1 MSHQDTLRRLVI
13 NYLTRN
19 LLNTN
24 STTTSER
31 GDEAIYDRHDESR
44 DILLDCD
51 FQVNE
56 EPKSQLKRNSS
67 ILLSLIHLCCAEEEE
82 RINKLVKI
90 AKKSPSRQAKK
101 RRSRN
106 PKFFV
111 DPELK
116 CLRPMI
122 PTMSSWWILYVE
134 NPKPECKKW
143 SKKFRSRFRLPY
155 SSFLDLLNML
165 TLDDTDIILSKWRP
179 TARKSST
186 TPFPHLH
193 GSWKGCSPLALLLM
207 GSLRYLGRG
216 LTFDDL
222 EECTF
227 ISRDVHRVFFHAFIK
242 YGATKLYNMY
252 VKMPESIEELRE
264 CEHAYRIAGF
274 PGCIGSCDATHIPLD
289 KVAFSLRQAH
299 LGFKNSV
306 TTRTYNLTVNHK
318 RKILHSTTGHP
329 GRWNDKTLVR
339 FDRCVSQL
347 QRGDFDDKMT
357 FELNTARGSSIK
369 MKGAYVIVDNGYLD
383 WSTTVPPLKDSIKK
397 SEVRFS
403 QWLESLRKDVE
414 CTFGILKSR
423 WRILKTGIRLHNT
436 EAADNVWLTC
446 CALHNM
452 LLDVDGLS
460 QGWENGVPSFWTTD
474 RNGDLDVDDI
484 PEAIRRLNNS
494 GGFLDNCRSVDL
506 TAFGSQEWREDD
518 DLNEDEYEPV
528 QVNRGDV
535 VSVTDL
541 PLKQFRSMLI
551 ENFDFQYKHS
561 RIVWPKR
568 LVSKPRHVPN

>member
-1 MSHQDTLRRLVI
+1 
-13 NYLTRN
+13 
-19 LLNTN
+19 
-24 STTTSER
+24 
-31 GDEAIYDRHDESR
+31 
-44 DILLDCD
+44 
-51 FQVNE
+51 
-56 EPKSQLKRNSS
+56 
-67 ILLSLIHLCCAEEEE
+67 
-82 RINKLVKI
+82 
-90 AKKSPSRQAKK
+90 
-101 RRSRN
+101 
-106 PKFFV
+106 
-111 DPELK
+111 
-116 CLRPMI
+116 
-122 PTMSSWWILYVE
+122 
-134 NPKPECKKW
+134 
-143 SKKFRSRFRLPY
+143 
-155 SSFLDLLNML
+155 
-165 TLDDTDIILSKWRP
+165 
-179 TARKSST
+179 
-186 TPFPHLH
+186 
-193 GSWKGCSPLALLLM
+193 
-207 GSLRYLGRG
+207 
-216 LTFDDL
+216 
-222 EECTF
+222 
-227 ISRDVHRVFFHAFIK
+227 
-242 YGATKLYNMY
+242 
-252 VKMPESIEELRE
+252 
-264 CEHAYRIAGF
+264 
-274 PGCIGSCDATHIPLD
+274 
-289 KVAFSLRQAH
+289 
-299 LGFKNSV
+299 
-306 TTRTYNLTVNHK
+306 
-318 RKILHSTTGHP
+318 
-329 GRWNDKTLVR
+329 
-339 FDRCVSQL
+339 
-347 QRGDFDDKMT
+347 MT

-452 LLDVDGLS
+452 LLNVDGLS

-494 GGFLDNCRSVDL
+494 EGFLDNCRSVDL

-561 RIVWPKR
+561 MIVWPKR